1 VSHVGFQDRDILPH
15 WVRYYR
21 SLGVDDVHV
30 NLHGGW
36 SERRLLSGVCDSC
49 GATIVEEYDDPYA
62 DQAACAALNRLIRRF
77 VGEWVLVAGADEFV
91 ELPFSSLA
99 ATLRALRAFGLT
111 ALPAIMVHRVT
122 ADGSLLPVEPTTDL
136 ASTFAFAN
144 TLLIERMQSD
154 IEPQRK
160 SKYPLFFVNWGTRV
174 VDYLPPDKIG
184 VNGFGLRAVS
194 HHYKWRAALLS
205 VIEDRTR
212 NKTDQ
217 EQVVAGWLA
226 THNNRLPMEGA
237 FVCNRDELLRRGL
250 LRRPTRKD
258 IAMGVLLHRVRLN
271 GAEPTLGLSR
281 ERLDSKLC
289 QLEKTWRST
298 PQNICALPR
307 AARALASQRAD
318 IGLVT
323 GEISPP
329 VRTGG
334 ICSWVN
340 AAAASLKR
348 AGHSV
353 TVIYAPDPAFPPF
366 TAQDQEVW
374 DARGIEVVII
384 ERTGRPD
391 TFTSTGSKLLTLL
404 EQRKFDLVHF
414 ADVGG
419 YGALCLAAK
428 RQGHGLHCTRFI
440 VTVHGPADWHR
451 RGNDLRR
458 SEWDLRCAHAERMQI
473 ETAEELIVLSNPILT
488 WLGTS
493 QYRVPPNLY
502 LHRNSLPHAYW
513 TGHKPVA
520 LQRAIR
526 RLVFFGRLEPRKG
539 LILFC
544 DAIDQLDSTDC
555 KFEVVLLGR
564 IGNPQLSEYIAVRTE
579 DWACRVSLIE
589 NWTTDDALLLL
600 GEPGTLA
607 VVPSLVDNSP
617 YSVLECL
624 GAGIPFIA
632 SNVGGI
638 PELIH
643 PEDRERV
650 LVRPEPADLAAALER
665 ALREGHAPA
674 RPAHDFAEV
683 ELKWLAW
690 HGSLLAEQRAKQS
703 PSQRAT
709 SPERE
714 LLVTVIAAASEQL
727 APWCLAS
734 LKRQDG
740 AIEVLSEVREGGVT
754 AAMANTLAARA
765 QGEFL
770 VFCGPRI
777 VADGGAVAALV
788 RASLHTGADAVVA
801 AHRLAK
807 GSPYE
812 PESSAN
818 NSVIYPT
825 CGPLAIA
832 ALENVFG
839 GRFFLIRR
847 AVFETLGGFRL
858 LKQLE
863 GIEHRD
869 LLNRLLLKGGHI
881 VSVPYPL
888 YVEYKRWGE
897 VEMNWLSAKRAC
909 LEPFLTDTPRWLS
922 ELLSWVQDSGWPG
935 TSQVVDDIGW
945 SIAKA
950 AAGSRL
956 ARIRAGTMLASFRG
970 ANLRQLEAHGDAEI
984 RVADDHLNV
993 MARGPDPILL
1003 LPPLTASAKV
1013 CPLHLIIDIAAS
1025 APSEAQL
1032 YWSDEQ
1038 DADYVE
1044 DRSIKAALSGERQTI
1059 ILTTPPINIA
1069 GRLRF
1074 DPGNEPGQYSIFGV
1088 EAWTESD
1095 RVMDRALI
1103 ADRYSL

>member
-1 VSHVGFQDRDILPH
+1 M
-15 WVRYYR
+15 
-21 SLGVDDVHV
+21 
-30 NLHGGW
+30 
-36 SERRLLSGVCDSC
+36 
-49 GATIVEEYDDPYA
+49 GANWRKET
-62 DQAACAALNRLIRRF
+62 N
-77 VGEWVLVAGADEFV
+77 
-91 ELPFSSLA
+91 
-99 ATLRALRAFGLT
+99 GLQ
-111 ALPAIMVHRVT
+111 
-122 ADGSLLPVEPTTDL
+122 G
-136 ASTFAFAN
+136 
-144 TLLIERMQSD
+144 
-154 IEPQRK
+154 
-160 SKYPLFFVNWGTRV
+160 
-174 VDYLPPDKIG
+174 
-184 VNGFGLRAVS
+184 
-194 HHYKWRAALLS
+194 RAAH
-205 VIEDRTR
+205 
-212 NKTDQ
+212 
-217 EQVVAGWLA
+217 LA
-226 THNNRLPMEGA
+226 EAPG
-237 FVCNRDELLRRGL
+237 
-250 LRRPTRKD
+250 
-258 IAMGVLLHRVRLN
+258 
-271 GAEPTLGLSR
+271 
-281 ERLDSKLC
+281 KL
-289 QLEKTWRST
+289 
-298 PQNICALPR
+298 A
-307 AARALASQRAD
+307 
-318 IGLVT
+318 LVT
-323 GEISPP
+323 FEMSPP
-329 VRTGG
+329 GNTGG
-334 ICSWVN
+334 IATWI
-340 AAAASLKR
+340 AAASASLKR
-348 AGHSV
+348 AGHEV
-353 TVIYAPDPAFPPF
+353 TIIYAPLLDHPPF
-366 TAQDQEVW
+366 SPVDQEVW
-374 DARGIEVVII
+374 PSRGVEVLVIKRSTE
-384 ERTGRPD
+384 ER
-391 TFTSTGSKLLTLL
+391 GSGNAGSMIAAKLLELL
-404 EQRKFDLVHF
+404 EKRRFDIVHLHDAF
-414 ADVGG
+414 G
-419 YGALCLAAK
+419 YGVLSLAAK
-428 RQGHGLHCTRFI
+428 RQGHALQSTHFV
-440 VTVHGPADWHR
+440 VTAHGSTHWHE
-451 RGNDLRR
+451 RGNQLLR
-458 SEWDLRCAHAERMQI
+458 SESGTFNAHAERMQMEWADAVI
-473 ETAEELIVLSNPILT
+473 APSAYIWQWLAGETIRLPSPTFIHGNLLRTEVGP
-488 WLGTS
+488 
-493 QYRVPPNLY
+493 QYRAVSEL
-502 LHRNSLPHAYW
+502 LRI
-513 TGHKPVA
+513 K
-520 LQRAIR
+520 RI
-526 RLVFFGRLEPRKG
+526 VFFGRQEPRKG
-539 LILFC
+539 LALFC
-544 DAIDQLDSTDC
+544 DAIDRLRQVRTD
-555 KFEVVLLGR
+555 FEVVFLGKAGEPRLAEYTGLR
-564 IGNPQLSEYIAVRTE
+564 IDGWSCGATQIA
-579 DWACRVSLIE
+579 
-589 NWTTDDALLLL
+589 NWKSDDALLLL